1 MTRRILCLAAL
12 ATATLTFGEPAAAGG
27 SGGVQ
32 LSFGGPLGTFVAT
45 PTPGYGSSGYA
56 APRKRAHKATATPR
70 TPSIVTT
77 DRKRPD
83 RTRVVPV
90 SLGERKNPS
99 LAPPITSAVES
110 PGVLGRTL
118 AADGLPRT
126 EVLQTLPP
134 SDHIVAEDSLQ
145 PEAEPLRS
153 APAAKDPAT
162 APGTQEP
169 KTCRKFIPAVG
180 VTVTVGCP

>member
-1 MTRRILCLAAL
+1 MTRRLLCLAAL
-12 ATATLTFGEPAAAGG
+12 ATATLAFSEPAAAGG
-27 SGGVQ
+27 GVR

-56 APRKRAHKATATPR
+56 APRKRVHKATTAR
-70 TPSIVTT
+70 TLSVLTA
-77 DRKRPD
+77 DRKRLD
-83 RTRVVPV
+83 RTRVLPV
-90 SLGERKNPS
+90 SLGAKKDPS
-99 LAPPITSAVES
+99 PTPPVTAAIES

-118 AADGLPRT
+118 AADSLPRT
-126 EVLQTLPP
+126 EVLHTLPP
-134 SDHIVAEDSLQ
+134 SDHIIAQDSLQ
-145 PEAEPLRS
+145 PEAEPVRS
-153 APAAKDPAT
+153 APAAKEPAK

>member
-12 ATATLTFGEPAAAGG
+12 ASATLAFSEPAAAGG
-27 SGGVQ
+27 GVR

-56 APRKRAHKATATPR
+56 APRKRVHKATATAR
-70 TPSIVTT
+70 TPSVMTA

-90 SLGERKNPS
+90 SLGAKKDSSP
-99 LAPPITSAVES
+99 TSPVTAAVAS
-110 PGVLGRTL
+110 PGMLGRTL
-118 AADGLPRT
+118 AADSLPRT
-126 EVLQTLPP
+126 EVLHTLPP
-134 SDHIVAEDSLQ
+134 SDHIIARDSLQ
-145 PEAEPLRS
+145 AEAEPVRS
-153 APAAKDPAT
+153 APAAKEPAK